1 MFDKM
6 KLLSDEELERYKSDY
21 FNIRINLKGLYGWGV
36 GYYHDKQFDTY
47 DFFNNTLQDAL
58 EKVGFEIETAQS
70 ETSCNRLRQEN
81 TRLDLYLHP
90 MEFTGSAT
98 LEQADKILEVIKEYS
113 DYVKAEMG
121 KAERLYDIPDRTYR
135 YMIYSRAG
143 EIAKEIL
150 SDPSSAYDA
159 DMKFAEKC
167 RIDRVQKYST
177 GGICSL
183 DTDVSS
189 VKDIADRIKQ
199 LKEENIPA
207 SFIPEIVSG
216 EATMWCRQR
225 DENLSLIS
233 AAVLSMSD
241 DEFRCFMDSCGF
253 LYSNKVIFLDA
264 VSNYNCRRMKE
275 FVSELD
281 SQHYIVFLNVKGTI
295 EDLLPKSMADK
306 SDEEIMRY
314 CLDRLSSSEDR
325 GRQPYGKL
333 ENVEIK
339 GFTKD
344 NSDKD
349 FLVVKLAVT
358 AKMTDRNVFSQSV
371 KNVAADTIKQCPKGR
386 VYNIEAVNAK
396 IRKVGLPLLKQ
407 AENYHRKPYY
417 INIEKAEDG
426 TYTADDIKGITLDMR
441 DKPEIVCTIDEN
453 DNFVVSD
460 KGMVVVKNPLYNM
473 SLAQIDWTI
482 KEQEDISRL
491 GEKIQGR
498 DNDLQKG

>member
-1 MFDKM
+1 MFNKM

-21 FNIRINLKGLYGWGV
+21 FNIRINLEGLYGWGV
-36 GYYHDKQFDTY
+36 GYFQNKPFDTY
-47 DFFNNTLQDAL
+47 DFFNNTLQGAL
-58 EKVGFEIETAQS
+58 EKAGFEIEKEQS
-70 ETSCNRLRQEN
+70 ENLCNCLRQEN

-90 MEFTGSAT
+90 MEITGCAT
-98 LEQADKILEVIKEYS
+98 LEQADKILEIIKEYP
-113 DYVKAEMG
+113 DYVKAEMER
-121 KAERLYDIPDRTYR
+121 AEILYDIPDRTYR

-150 SDPSSAYDA
+150 SVPSSAYDA

-167 RIDRVQKYST
+167 HIDRVQGYST
-177 GGICSL
+177 GGFSWT

-189 VKDIADRIKQ
+189 VKDIKDRVKQ
-199 LKEENIPA
+199 LKEENVPV
-207 SFIPEIVSG
+207 SSIPEIISG

-241 DEFRCFMDSCGF
+241 DEFKCFMDSCGF
-253 LYSNKVIFLDA
+253 LYDNKVIFLDA
-264 VSNYNCRRMKE
+264 VSEYSNKQLKD
-275 FVSELD
+275 FVKELD
-281 SQHYIVFLNVKGTI
+281 SQRYIVSLNVKGTI
-295 EDLLPKSMADK
+295 EAFLPKAMAEK
-306 SDEEIMRY
+306 SDEEIMKY
-314 CLDRLSSSEDR
+314 YLDRISSSEST
-325 GRQPYGKL
+325 GRKPYGEL

-344 NSDKD
+344 NSDKN
-349 FLVVKLAVT
+349 FLVVKLELT

-371 KNVAADTIKQCPKGR
+371 KNIAADTIKQCPTGR
-386 VYNIEAVNAK
+386 VNDIEAVNAK

-426 TYTADDIKGITLDMR
+426 TYTADDIRGITLDMR
-441 DKPEIVCTIDEN
+441 DKPEIVCAIDEN
-453 DNFVVSD
+453 DNFVASD

-473 SLAQIDWTI
+473 SLAEIDWTI

-491 GEKIQGR
+491 GEKTKGR

>member
-36 GYYHDKQFDTY
+36 GYFNDKSFDTY

-58 EKVGFEIETAQS
+58 EKAGFEIEEDQ
-70 ETSCNRLRQEN
+70 LRQEN

-90 MEFTGSAT
+90 MDISGSAT
-98 LEQADKILEVIKEYS
+98 LEQADKILDVIKEYP

-121 KAERLYDIPDRTYR
+121 KAERLYDIPDRAYR

-150 SDPSSAYDA
+150 SDPSSAYNA

-167 RIDRVQKYST
+167 HIDRVQGYST
-177 GGICSL
+177 GGFSCF

-189 VKDIADRIKQ
+189 VKDIKDRVKQ

-216 EATMWCRQR
+216 EATIWCRQR
-225 DENLSLIS
+225 DKNLSLIS

-241 DEFRCFMDSCGF
+241 DEFKCFMDSCGF
-253 LYSNKVIFLDA
+253 LYNNKVIFLDA
-264 VSNYNCRRMKE
+264 VSNYNCKQMKE

-281 SQHYIVFLNVKGTI
+281 AQHYIVSLNVKGTI
-295 EDLLPKSMADK
+295 EDFLPKSMTGK
-306 SDEEIMRY
+306 SDEEIMKY
-314 CLDRLSSSEDR
+314 CLDRLSSSESR
-325 GRQPYGKL
+325 GRQPYGEL
-333 ENVEIK
+333 ENVEIN

-344 NSDKD
+344 NSDKN

-371 KNVAADTIKQCPKGR
+371 KNVAADTIKQCPTGR
-386 VYNIEAVNAK
+386 VDDIEAVNAK

-441 DKPEIVCTIDEN
+441 DKPEIVCAIDDN

-473 SLAQIDWTI
+473 SLAEIDWTI

-491 GEKIQGR
+491 GEKIKGR

>member
-36 GYYHDKQFDTY
+36 GYLHDKPFDTY
-47 DFFNNTLQDAL
+47 DFFNNTLLGAL
-58 EKVGFEIETAQS
+58 EKAGFEIEEDQ
-70 ETSCNRLRQEN
+70 LRQEN

-90 MEFTGSAT
+90 MDISGSAT
-98 LEQADKILEVIKEYS
+98 LEQADKILDVIKKYP

-121 KAERLYDIPDRTYR
+121 KAEILYDIPDRTYR

-150 SDPSSAYDA
+150 SDPSSAYNA

-189 VKDIADRIKQ
+189 VKDIKDRVKQ
-199 LKEENIPA
+199 LKEENVPI
-207 SFIPEIVSG
+207 SWIPEIVSD

-225 DENLSLIS
+225 DKNLSLIS

-241 DEFRCFMDSCGF
+241 DDFRCFMDSCGF
-253 LYSNKVIFLDA
+253 LYDNKVMFLDA
-264 VSNYNCRRMKE
+264 VSEYNNKQMKDL
-275 FVSELD
+275 VKELD
-281 SQHYIVFLNVKGTI
+281 SQHYIVSLNVKGTI
-295 EDLLPKSMADK
+295 EDFLPKAMADK
-306 SDEEIMRY
+306 SDEEIMKY
-314 CLDRLSSSEDR
+314 CLDRISSSESA
-325 GRQPYGKL
+325 GRKPYGEL

-344 NSDKD
+344 NSDKK
-349 FLVVKLAVT
+349 FLVVKLEVT

-371 KNVAADTIKQCPKGR
+371 KNIAADTIKQCPKGR
-386 VYNIEAVNAK
+386 VDNIEAVNAK

-417 INIEKAEDG
+417 INIEKAENG

-441 DKPEIVCTIDEN
+441 DKPEIVCAIDEN
-453 DNFVVSD
+453 DNFVASD

-473 SLAQIDWTI
+473 SLAEIDWTI
-482 KEQEDISRL
+482 KEQEAISRL
-491 GEKIQGR
+491 GEKTKGR